1 MAEAIS
7 LTKELND
14 THALAST
21 QWFAA
26 ILAHL
31 ERNVSDVERSA
42 SNVIEYSTRQNLSSW
57 LPGAA
62 VLRGWARTV
71 SGGTAEGLSWIE
83 DGIRDHRV
91 NGSLFG
97 LPFFL
102 ALKAEALCLADRT
115 FEALEAIDGGRE
127 TGRRDSEECWWS
139 AELYRLRGVF
149 LTASGR

>member
-31 ERNVSDVERSA
+31 ERNVSNVERSA
-42 SNVIEYSTRQNLSSW
+42 SDVIEHSTRQNLSSW

-71 SGGTAEGLSWIE
+71 SGGAAEGLSWIE
-83 DGIRDHRV
+83 
-91 NGSLFG
+91 
-97 LPFFL
+97 
-102 ALKAEALCLADRT
+102 
-115 FEALEAIDGGRE
+115 GRN
-127 TGRRDSEECWWS
+127 TRSSGK
-139 AELYRLRGVF
+139 RL
-149 LTASGR
+149 ASGASILPRTKG